1 MHLLLT
7 KQEHFFVATSSRTYL
22 NSRVCQDLP
31 ELETGLGKE
40 VQKDLPELETGLGK
54 EVEKEKVQAVHAV
67 ISTGMNADV
76 RSDA

>member
-7 KQEHFFVATSSRTYL
+7 KQEHLFVATSSRTYW

-31 ELETGLGKE
+31 ELETGLGE
-40 VQKDLPELETGLGK
+40 

-76 RSDA
+76 RSDARIQDLL